1 MSHFSLLG
9 VPFLALKCQVLRVSH
24 FPFLTSHFPF
34 LIPYF
39 LFPHFRREVV
49 STVSASNQKWD
60 MRSWNSEVRNGNS
73 EARNGNSEVR
83 NGNQENSFPI
93 SQKASEKW
101 EVGLKW
107 EFPFSKYP
115 PLFSVLSRLRANL
128 QLYLL
133 PLPLLSTH
141 MPKDCINCIS
151 QKLIV

>member
-1 MSHFSLLG
+1 MSVMRVDLRRIFWKWELSFISHFSLLG

-107 EFPFSKYP
+107 EFPFLKYP
-115 PLFSVLSRLRANL
+115 PQDYGCNNSFSKKA
-128 QLYLL
+128 
-133 PLPLLSTH
+133 
-141 MPKDCINCIS
+141 
-151 QKLIV
+151 

>member
-115 PLFSVLSRLRANL
+115 PQLCNVANIVKLSKVYNILKANAEKSSHRWR
-128 QLYLL
+128 Y
-133 PLPLLSTH
+133 
-141 MPKDCINCIS
+141 
-151 QKLIV
+151 VA